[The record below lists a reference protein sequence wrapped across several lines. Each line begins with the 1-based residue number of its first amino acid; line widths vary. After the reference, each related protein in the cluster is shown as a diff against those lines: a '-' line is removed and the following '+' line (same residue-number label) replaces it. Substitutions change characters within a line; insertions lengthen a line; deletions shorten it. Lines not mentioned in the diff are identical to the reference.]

1 MPTLEDIV
9 SSIDIQLQ
17 ELTAEH
23 EQLANARAA
32 LRGSAAPE
40 TPAAPEAPATPAPAP
55 APARSRRRKRQAKTT
70 NVVPA
75 EGLLKL
81 VADSP
86 GTTTTSLAKLAGADQ
101 AQVLTLLKEAETQGS
116 VRREGQRRATRWYRH
131 TDEDRIA
138 ERAAQLAKQSRS

>member
-9 SSIDIQLQ
+9 SSIDVQLQ
-17 ELTAEH
+17 ELTDEH

-32 LRGSAAPE
+32 LRGSAAP
-40 TPAAPEAPATPAPAP
+40 ATPVAPAP
-55 APARSRRRKRQAKTT
+55 VQARPRSRRRKRPTKTT
-70 NVVPA
+70 TVVPA

-81 VADSP
+81 VADNP

-116 VRREGQRRATRWYRH
+116 VRREGQRRATRWYLY
-131 TDEDRIA
+131 TDDHRVA
-138 ERAAQLAKQSRS
+138 ERAAQLAKQSRR